1 MLDAIF
7 GGGKLVKMII
17 QAYKPTVQGSTT
29 RVLST
34 VKEDQYAVQINPESY
49 SISHNVNYQ
58 RSDAMG
64 TSDSA
69 PKLANMSPTSMS
81 FTIIFDGTGVVPPPA
96 GPLDN
101 IPIAGA
107 IADLFSDDDKYDVM
121 KEIAK
126 FSKVV
131 YTFDPANHGP
141 RWVQITWGRQIY
153 DCVMISMA
161 LNYKLFDVNG
171 TPLRVEAQVS
181 FQSAIADVLRENKE
195 GRESPDLTHQRTVIA
210 GDTLPLMTHEI
221 YGKPEY
227 YIEVARANKLYDFR
241 KLRKGSDI
249 TFPPAKKQ

>member
-17 QAYKPTVQGSTT
+17 QAYKPTVPGTTT

-34 VKEDQYAVQINPESY
+34 LKEDQYAVQINPESY

-58 RSDAMG
+58 RSDAIG

-107 IADLFSDDDKYDVM
+107 VADLFSDDKKYDVM
-121 KEIAK
+121 EQIAK

-131 YTFDPANHGP
+131 YTFDPASHGP

-181 FQSAIADVLRENKE
+181 FQSAISDILRENKE
-195 GRESPDLTHQRTVIA
+195 GKESPDLTHQRTVIA

-227 YIEVARANKLYDFR
+227 YIEVARTNKLYDFR
-241 KLRKGSDI
+241 RLRKGSDI

>member
-17 QAYKPTVQGSTT
+17 QAYKPTVPGNTT

-131 YTFDPANHGP
+131 YTFDPASHGP

-195 GRESPDLTHQRTVIA
+195 GKESPDLTHQRTVIA